1 MNYLK
6 KFESANDI
14 VEVVVVDF
22 SGGGDALEGVYID
35 GDLEFYGDDYHDK
48 ISEKIGGFILGL
60 KWIKENY
67 IYNLKVN
74 DRRVQCID
82 ADLIERVTEL
92 GDSPPKKLSEVRVK

>member
-22 SGGGDALEGVYID
+22 SGGGDAVEGVYID
-35 GDLEFYGDDYHDK
+35 GYLEFYGDYYHDK
-48 ISEKIGGFILGL
+48 ITDKIEGFILGL

-74 DRRVQCID
+74 DVRVQCID
-82 ADLIERVTEL
+82 NDIIQRVTEL
-92 GDSPPKKLSEVRVK
+92 GDSPPKNLSEISVK